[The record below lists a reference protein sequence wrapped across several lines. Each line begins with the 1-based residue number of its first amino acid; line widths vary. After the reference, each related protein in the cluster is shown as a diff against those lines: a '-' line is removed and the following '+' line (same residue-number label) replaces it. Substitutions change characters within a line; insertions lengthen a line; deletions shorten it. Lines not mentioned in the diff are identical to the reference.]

1 MIKQSMQ
8 MLTLAAGLAVGL
20 TAQAAQFGIGTSGQ
34 GTATYGIGS
43 AIASVVANDT
53 GDQYVVQPYGG
64 TGKIVPLVET
74 GRVDFSLAN
83 ILEVTTAY
91 KGVGAF
97 KDRPNPNLR
106 VVAVVYPFEVGLFVK
121 KDSPA
126 QTVNDIKGLRISSEY
141 SGQRIIGTLVNA
153 VLANANLSMADMQA
167 VPVANIIGNADD
179 FAAGKVDVGFFA
191 VGAGKVSEVD
201 ASVGGIRFL
210 AVNRDADAEKRM
222 QAVVPQS
229 YVTMTK
235 PRADLAGVVAE
246 TSLMAYDY
254 LLYAGAHVSDDA
266 IERLLA
272 AMIKNRD
279 ALASNYPS
287 LGGMDPQTMHKKLAI
302 PYHPG
307 AEKFYRAQGL
317 WKN

>member
-1 MIKQSMQ
+1 MIKQAIRTFMIAS
-8 MLTLAAGLAVGL
+8 GLAVGMS
-20 TAQAAQFGIGTSGQ
+20 AQAAQFGIGTSGQ

-43 AIASVVANDT
+43 AIASVVGNDT
-53 GDQYVVQPYGG
+53 GDQYVVTPYGG

-106 VVAVVYPFEVGLFVK
+106 IVAVVYPFEVGLFVK

-153 VLANANLSMADMQA
+153 VLANANISMADMQA
-167 VPVANIIGNADD
+167 VPVANIVGNADD

-210 AVNRDADAEKRM
+210 AVNSDADAEKRM
-222 QAVVPQS
+222 QGVVPQS
-229 YVTMTK
+229 YVTLTK
-235 PRADLAGVVAE
+235 PRADLTGVVGE
-246 TSLMAYDY
+246 TPLMAYDY
-254 LLYAGAHVSDDA
+254 LLYAGAHVPDDA

-272 AMIKNRD
+272 AMVKNRD
-279 ALASNYPS
+279 ALAQNYPS
-287 LGGMDPQTMHKKLAI
+287 LAGLDPNAMAKKLAI

-317 WKN
+317 WKD